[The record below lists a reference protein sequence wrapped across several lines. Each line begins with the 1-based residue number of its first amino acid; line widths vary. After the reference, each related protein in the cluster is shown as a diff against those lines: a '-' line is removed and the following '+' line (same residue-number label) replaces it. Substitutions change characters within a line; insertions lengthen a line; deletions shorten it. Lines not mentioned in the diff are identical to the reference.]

1 VKESDGAVPVDSMVG
16 AGIFSPFSTYALGD
30 TDHEE
35 YYGAPKGGVLTARD
49 KGVSTAHWTLER
61 LKLQTEP
68 DKKCDCPTLT
78 VSKAQESGATAQVTA
93 TLKWPGDANPG
104 QRVKGISA
112 ARGEGAGRAV
122 ALAQTFTAKDDGSI
136 TATFDPVA
144 LKPRSA
150 GEKVYLLAIAKD
162 DAEVAGVLVLE
173 QQAPGN
179 SLIDVE
185 ITAPV
190 GPACGRYPAPGVETK
205 LITLYGTWSG
215 DTLTASWS
223 GNGIN
228 NGWQW
233 QEEKTATATVSKDRQ
248 KLLTVTI
255 THRSSAVTTA
265 PRIDCIPAGCKTE
278 ASYTATATNVPTSG
292 WDSERY
298 KFRAEGA
305 TAFGILGAFTMRE
318 SQSGNVDY
326 YGDGGVRNWDCSYSL
341 DASRA
346 AQTVIDVKLGLPK

>member
-1 VKESDGAVPVDSMVG
+1 
-16 AGIFSPFSTYALGD
+16 
-30 TDHEE
+30 
-35 YYGAPKGGVLTARD
+35 
-49 KGVSTAHWTLER
+49 
-61 LKLQTEP
+61 
-68 DKKCDCPTLT
+68 
-78 VSKAQESGATAQVTA
+78 
-93 TLKWPGDANPG
+93 
-104 QRVKGISA
+104 VKGLSA

-122 ALAQTFTAKDDGSI
+122 AQALSFTAKDDGSI
-136 TATFDPVA
+136 TGSFDAAA

-185 ITAPV
+185 VSVPV

-205 LITLYGTWSG
+205 LITLYGSWSG

-223 GNGIN
+223 GSGID

-233 QEEKTATATVSKDRQ
+233 QAEKTATATVSTDRQ

-255 THRSSAVTTA
+255 SDRSSAVTTT
-265 PRIDCIPAGCKTE
+265 PRVDCIPAGCRTE
-278 ASYTATATNVPTSG
+278 STFTATATNVPTSG

-298 KFRAEGA
+298 KFRAAGA
-305 TAFGILGAFTMRE
+305 TAFGMLGAFTMRE
-318 SQSGNVDY
+318 SSTGNVDY
-326 YGDGGVRNWDCSYSL
+326 YGDGGVHNVECSYSL

-346 AQTVIDVKLGLPK
+346 AETVIDVKLGLPK